1 MSSVDA
7 GVVHCDGVSVGL
19 WIRLECLQAGNSTQ
33 GKCDQMS
40 CMHGRAPRRQVYI
53 YSMNEEERSI
63 LDIKI
68 KQAQT
73 DERHR

>member
-1 MSSVDA
+1 
-7 GVVHCDGVSVGL
+7 
-19 WIRLECLQAGNSTQ
+19 
-33 GKCDQMS
+33 
-40 CMHGRAPRRQVYI
+40 MHGRAPRRQAYI